1 MKVKNIMFS
10 GFMAAIMMSAT
21 AGVANAAVSVASKG
35 YVDSKTVNASYAT
48 DSTNYLGSVTGV
60 KNATVELD
68 KQIKSVSDVANAA
81 VKSSDFESFQTTNTT
96 AIADAKAAGTAASD
110 ALDAYKTANDAAVK
124 ANTDALAVLNGDK
137 TVNGSVDFKIEELN
151 TRLSTESGNAAAL
164 AERVNG
170 LEGEIDANTAGL
182 AKLNGDAST
191 EGSVAKSIADAVS
204 GLENGSIK
212 TNADNITSLQSTV
225 STLETKT
232 DANAK
237 LTEAKG
243 YTDTKVGEVNTAL
256 ADYAKTTD
264 VISEIATATANMATK
279 GTTLAHYGITDA
291 STTEQM
297 NEAIATAKSGA
308 EATAKGYTDDE
319 IAKLSAIARATV
331 PAECE
336 STDSSLCVLTLGTNG
351 EYKWVSLTEPVN
363 DDGTNGTL

>member
-21 AGVANAAVSVASKG
+21 AGIAHAAVSVASKG

-81 VKSSDFESFQTTNTT
+81 VSTETFNTFKADNDD
-96 AIADAKAAGTAASD
+96 AIADAKAAGTAAST
-110 ALDAYKTANDAAVK
+110 ALGEYKTANDAAVQ
-124 ANTDALAVLNGDK
+124 ANTSAIELINDADNGILKKAQGYTDTELDKLEESLTGTSTNLSELSGKVSALETSQGTQNTDIASLKEKVGDK
-137 TVNGSVDFKIEELN
+137 TV
-151 TRLSTESGNAAAL
+151 A
-164 AERVNG
+164 
-170 LEGEIDANTAGL
+170 TA
-182 AKLNGDAST
+182 
-191 EGSVAKSIADAVS
+191 IADA
-204 GLENGSIK
+204 
-212 TNADNITSLQSTV
+212 V
-225 STLETKT
+225 STLETKS
-232 DANAK
+232 DAAQKLADAK
-237 LTEAKG
+237 A
-243 YTDTKVGEVNTAL
+243 YTDTEVAKVNTAL
-256 ADYAKTTD
+256 TGYKTEMTTTLGDYAKTTA
-264 VISEIATATANMATK
+264 VTSAITEATKDLATK

-291 STTEQM
+291 STTTQM
-297 NEAIATAKSGA
+297 ETAIATAKTGA
-308 EATAKGYTDDE
+308 ETTAKGYTDAE